1 MNTTICAPATK
12 PGGAISI
19 IRVSGPKSI
28 EITDSI
34 LQTPR
39 PLSLSKG
46 FTLHFGQIVDPDDQD
61 AMPLDEVLVSL
72 FRTPH
77 SYTGEDS
84 VEISCHGSS
93 YIVEKICEL
102 LCKYGC
108 DVAEPGEFTKR
119 AFLNGKMDLSQAE
132 AVADIIASTNSA
144 SHRIAMKQ
152 LRGGISE
159 KLENLTDRLLHLS
172 TLLELELDFSDHE
185 DLEFADRKEIF
196 TLSYDIQAEIKRL
209 LDSFKTGNAI
219 KNGIPVA
226 IIGAPN
232 VGKSTLLNQLLQE
245 EKAIVTNIAGT
256 TRDTIEDTVYLH
268 STNDK
273 HFRGALFRF
282 IDTAGIR
289 ETNDE
294 IEQIG
299 ITRSI
304 QAASNAQIIILM
316 NEQGEPFPHI
326 ETTPEQVVIRVTNKC
341 DLLNE
346 EPINQGEPSE
356 DSIIYISAKQAL
368 NIEAL
373 KERLLSTLSNQEED
387 VVISNARHK
396 QILSSAYTEI
406 SSAIDSLSNN
416 LPTDLVVE
424 DIRQVCNSLYQITGK
439 QIDSDSILS
448 NVFQRFCIGK

>member
-1 MNTTICAPATK
+1 MKTTICAPATK

-28 EITDSI
+28 DITDSI

-39 PLSLSKG
+39 PLALSKG
-46 FTLHFGQIVDPDDQD
+46 FTLHYGQIIDPNEQES
-61 AMPLDEVLVSL
+61 MPLDDVLVSM
-72 FRTPH
+72 FRAPH

-108 DVAEPGEFTKR
+108 EVAEPGEFTKR

-144 SHRIAMKQ
+144 SHRVAMKQ

-159 KLENLTDRLLHLS
+159 KLDSLTDRLLHLS

-196 TLSYDIQAEIKRL
+196 ALSYDIQAEIKRL

-232 VGKSTLLNQLLQE
+232 VGKSTLLNLLLQE
-245 EKAIVTNIAGT
+245 EKAIVTDIAGT
-256 TRDTIEDTVYLH
+256 TRDTIEDTVYIQSDNSFH
-268 STNDK
+268 S
-273 HFRGALFRF
+273 HGALFRF

-299 ITRSI
+299 ITRSL
-304 QAASNAQIIILM
+304 QAVSKAQIILLM
-316 NEQGEPFPHI
+316 SEPDKPFPEI
-326 ETTPEQVVIRVTNKC
+326 ETTSEQVVIRVVNKC
-341 DLLNE
+341 DLQKEGSIYNENLNDE
-346 EPINQGEPSE
+346 SVIC
-356 DSIIYISAKQAL
+356 ISAKQSL
-368 NIEAL
+368 NIEVL
-373 KERLLSTLSNQEED
+373 KDRLLSTLSNQEED
-387 VVISNARHK
+387 VVISNVRHK
-396 QILSSAYTEI
+396 QILSSAYAEI
-406 SSAIDSLSNN
+406 TSAIDSLSNN

-439 QIDSDSILS
+439 HVDSSSILS
-448 NVFQRFCIGK
+448 NVFERFCVGK